1 MLNKNLN
8 KVNDRISQ
16 LFGANNLVFLANLMR
31 TRSINFRIGV
41 LLAIS
46 LLGLSAITATHFI
59 GDAAQHK
66 ATELQMEA
74 SHLITQ
80 VSEIKAALM
89 QMDEQQK
96 EFQLSYDRTAPQ
108 IARQD
113 AEFVQKSLRELNFT
127 IADESMATAASR
139 MEVQIP
145 IYIETMDAMVAE
157 RNNLG
162 RTPEDGLLGEL
173 RSAIHGV
180 ESLLLNQDFGRDSNL
195 NVDQVMIKVLMM
207 RRHEKDFMMRGSEK
221 YIHRL
226 DKRIEETAAL
236 LKESTLA
243 PTLQTTSLS
252 ALKLYQNKFHAYT
265 QAQTK
270 LNALEASMDSIF
282 HQIEPLSNVLSEHG
296 HTIDAQAILAE
307 QEARTLTQ
315 RIMISSIALILLLVI
330 VSNLTM
336 AISISQPI
344 GHLTN
349 AMRTIAGGAFET
361 PVPGLTRGDEIG
373 TMAKA
378 LETFR
383 QTAIEGKALIAA
395 QREEEGYKTRRAHHI
410 EKASIIF
417 EKNIEAVIK
426 GLTESATTMRQ
437 STSELTDVTKETVQL
452 SAEVTE
458 AVHTSSS
465 NVTAVASATEELS
478 NSVSEIQRQ
487 IIHTR
492 DVSQKAKTQT
502 KQSEETVGRLA
513 HAASQINDVVTLIN
527 DIANQ
532 TNLLALNATIE
543 AARAGEAG
551 KGFAV
556 VANEVKALAG
566 QTASATEEIVKQI
579 QTMQSVTEET
589 VSAISEIT
597 IIMESIGEGTSEVA
611 SAIEEQTTA
620 TQEISQNVQ
629 GVSENVHI
637 ISTNMER
644 VNTANEKTSETS
656 TQVFKA
662 ATNLTEQSNSLR
674 QEVDTF
680 LKALKTA

>member
-680 LKALKTA
+680 LKALKMA